1 MALCNHFSKFKA
13 LNLALLQVDYSKKE
27 KKIKIF
33 QKYVPYSP
41 YPCLSMSL
49 TLSGSVN

>member
-27 KKIKIF
+27 KKNED
-33 QKYVPYSP
+33 
-41 YPCLSMSL
+41 LSEICTVISL
-49 TLSGSVN
+49 SLFKHEFDFVRVC